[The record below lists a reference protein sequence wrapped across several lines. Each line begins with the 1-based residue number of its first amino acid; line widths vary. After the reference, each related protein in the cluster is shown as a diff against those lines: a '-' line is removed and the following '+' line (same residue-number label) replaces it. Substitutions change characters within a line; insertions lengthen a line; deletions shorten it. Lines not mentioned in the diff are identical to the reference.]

1 MAAFYLYHV
10 LALVNYLIIK
20 YMKLK
25 FIENLKVE
33 KGNVLIGK
41 NGQLRLKKNVVEQYS
56 IKEGQRYMIGYDTEE
71 KPTKNLYLYPE
82 ENMNGFKVTYQ
93 NSSYTICAK
102 GVALTLGLKLPLK
115 TQIEPWTYNNGSK
128 NIKGF
133 RLSF

>member
-1 MAAFYLYHV
+1 
-10 LALVNYLIIK
+10 
-20 YMKLK
+20 MKLK

-41 NGQLRLKKNVVEQYS
+41 NGQLRLKKNVVEQYN
-56 IKEGQRYMIGYDTEE
+56 IKEGQRYMIGYDTDE

-102 GVALTLGLKLPLK
+102 GVALTLGLNLPLK
-115 TQIEPWTYNNGSK
+115 TLIEPWSYNNGSK
-128 NIKGF
+128 NIEGF